1 MDMPIKLLGQLIKDA
16 RKKKKITQ
24 SELANALGISES
36 YIKDLERGR
45 STPSLATLFE
55 LIKFLN
61 FSVEPFFYST
71 PEEDTFHSELK
82 RLLSQCDED
91 DCRILIATALALL
104 QKKRNTATVAI
115 TKTND

>member
-1 MDMPIKLLGQLIKDA
+1 MDMPMKLLGRLIKDA

-24 SELANALGISES
+24 LELANALGISES

-71 PEEDTFHSELK
+71 PEDDTSHLELV

-91 DCRILIATALALL
+91 DCRVLIATALALL
-104 QKKRNTATVAI
+104 QKKRNATPATI
-115 TKTND
+115 AKEE